1 MWNDANDWSKG
12 HYQLEYCAWIKNTN
26 AEAVLRQAPTFTVGT
41 QYSKA
46 IVYVDG
52 VATVARVAKDGTFTT
67 NIGCGEGVFIIPIA

>member
-1 MWNDANDWSKG
+1 MQNDANDWSKG
-12 HYQLEYCAWIKNTN
+12 HYQLEYYAWIKNTN
-26 AEAVLRQAPTFTVGT
+26 TEAVLRQAPTFTVGT

-52 VATVARVAKDGTFTT
+52 VATVVRVAKDGTLNL

>member
-1 MWNDANDWSKG
+1 
-12 HYQLEYCAWIKNTN
+12 
-26 AEAVLRQAPTFTVGT
+26 VGT

-52 VATVARVAKDGTFTT
+52 VATVVRVAKDGALNL